1 MGLAAWEPTGFRP
14 ICQQDERQIPCAS
27 GVLFYMSRR
36 SFPFVRRQS
45 LARHPSAFLL
55 AAQLLSLVLYAAFDD
70 AQSGRILLSAFG
82 VLVLVLAVWVVNRI
96 PAINWI
102 TWLLAAPAA
111 VLSLLGQFLSPT
123 LVVWGA
129 LFEAA

>member
-1 MGLAAWEPTGFRP
+1 
-14 ICQQDERQIPCAS
+14 
-27 GVLFYMSRR
+27 MSHR